1 MISAYHTYR
10 DQICSHD
17 LTGENK
23 MGEAKNTHH
32 RLKILYLYNILL
44 EKTDENHYITM
55 SEIISQ
61 LELCGISAARKAIY
75 DDLDALKAYGLDIV
89 QLKGNKSGYYVA
101 SREFELPE
109 LKLLADAV
117 SSSRFLTKKKSD
129 ELLSK
134 IEKLSSVYEAKQMKR
149 QVFIAN
155 RVKSMNERIY
165 LNVDVI
171 NRAVEEGK
179 KISFRYFDFDIS
191 KEKKYRDGERVCS
204 PFTLA
209 WNDEQYYLIAHY
221 EKRNAI
227 TNFRVDRM
235 EDVTVLEEDA
245 VKMPDDFSIAE
256 YMNSSFSMFSGESQE
271 VKLRFHTKL
280 VNSVLD
286 RFGKEVTMYQ
296 DGEDHFTVR
305 VKVKPE
311 PPFFGWLF
319 QFGTN
324 AEIIE
329 PVEQKIKYK
338 EQLEAVLTQIKT

>member
-1 MISAYHTYR
+1 MSET
-10 DQICSHD
+10 
-17 LTGENK
+17 
-23 MGEAKNTHH
+23 KNTTN

-44 EKTDENHYITM
+44 EKTDEHHHISM
-55 SEIISQ
+55 PEIIRQ
-61 LELCGISAARKAIY
+61 LELYGISAGRKAIY
-75 DDLDALKAYGLDIV
+75 DDIDALKTYGLDII
-89 QLKGNKSGYYVA
+89 QLKGNTSGYYVA

-129 ELLSK
+129 ELLGK

-171 NRAVEEGK
+171 NRAIEEGK
-179 KISFRYFDFDIS
+179 KISFRYFDYDIS
-191 KEKKYRDGERVCS
+191 KKKKFRDGLRVCS

-209 WNDEQYYLIAHY
+209 WNDEQYYLIAYY
-221 EKRNAI
+221 EKYKSVS
-227 TNFRVDRM
+227 NFRVDRM
-235 EDVTVLEEDA
+235 EDVTILEEDA
-245 VKMPDDFSIAE
+245 VKMPDNFSVAE
-256 YMNSSFSMFSGESQE
+256 YMNSSFSMFSGESQD
-271 VKLRFHTKL
+271 VKLRFHNKL

-286 RFGKEVTMYQ
+286 RFGKDIIMHQ
-296 DGEDHFTVR
+296 DGDEHFTVR

-324 AEIIE
+324 AEIIG

-338 EQLEAVLTQIKT
+338 EQLEAVLSQINQ

>member
-1 MISAYHTYR
+1 
-10 DQICSHD
+10 
-17 LTGENK
+17 
-23 MGEAKNTHH
+23 
-32 RLKILYLYNILL
+32 
-44 EKTDENHYITM
+44 
-55 SEIISQ
+55 
-61 LELCGISAARKAIY
+61 
-75 DDLDALKAYGLDIV
+75 
-89 QLKGNKSGYYVA
+89 
-101 SREFELPE
+101 
-109 LKLLADAV
+109 
-117 SSSRFLTKKKSD
+117 
-129 ELLSK
+129 
-134 IEKLSSVYEAKQMKR
+134 MKR

-179 KISFRYFDFDIS
+179 KISFRHFDFDIS

-286 RFGKEVTMYQ
+286 RFGKEVTMQQ

-338 EQLEAVLTQIKT
+338 EQLEAVLAQIN